1 MMHSAEA
8 ARLYSEFS
16 TPIITTAA
24 LIPGS
29 SFGNVD
35 GVRELSAV
43 DAGASA
49 FVVDFEHC
57 MEGTGVYQHHELAHF
72 IKKLI

>member
-1 MMHSAEA
+1 
-8 ARLYSEFS
+8 
-16 TPIITTAA
+16 
-24 LIPGS
+24 
-29 SFGNVD
+29 VD

-49 FVVDFEHC
+49 FIVDFEHC
-57 MEGTGVYQHHELAHF
+57 MEETGVYQHHELAHF